1 MSILFNK
8 CGKQN
13 SLNTLSFIKI
23 EVMIKLIKNKYIIAI
38 LAFALWMTFFDQNS
52 FVFQSK
58 ISKEMNMLSSRK
70 KFYINQNTQL
80 QKQKGDLETNI
91 SNLEKLAREKYL
103 MKRDD
108 EDVFVILNEE

>member
-1 MSILFNK
+1 
-8 CGKQN
+8 
-13 SLNTLSFIKI
+13 
-23 EVMIKLIKNKYIIAI
+23 MIKLIKNKYIIAL

-58 ISKEMNMLSSRK
+58 ITEELNVLSARK
-70 KFYINQNTQL
+70 RFYINQNSQL
-80 QKQKGDLETNI
+80 LKQKKDLETNI

-108 EDVFVILNEE
+108 EDVFVIISDY